1 MSLSSFAGSCWAFAS
16 VATIESAHAIAT
28 GTLVSLSE
36 QELVSCDSYDY
47 GCNGGWMDYALQWVI
62 DNGGIDSEED
72 YPYTS
77 SKGRAASCS
86 SSKVYNLQK

>member
-1 MSLSSFAGSCWAFAS
+1 M
-16 VATIESAHAIAT
+16 ATIESANAIAT

-36 QELVSCDSYDY
+36 QELVSCDSTDY
-47 GCNGGWMDYALQWVI
+47 GCNGGWMDYAFQWVI

-77 SKGRAASCS
+77 SNGRAASCS